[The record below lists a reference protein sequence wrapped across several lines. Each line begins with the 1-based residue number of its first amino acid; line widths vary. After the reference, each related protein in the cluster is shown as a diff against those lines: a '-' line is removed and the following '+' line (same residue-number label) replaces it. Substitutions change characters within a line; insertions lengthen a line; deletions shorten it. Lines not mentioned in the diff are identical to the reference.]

1 MSRIGLQEITIE
13 DKVEVKLED
22 RTLTVTGPLG
32 EIKVGLPD
40 DLDVEIKDNIINVI
54 AKGESKQTKSNHG
67 TYRALIQ
74 NAVIGVKEG
83 YSKGIELA
91 EWDTGLEWKVAN

>member
-13 DKVEVKLED
+13 EKVEVKLEN
-22 RTLTVTGPLG
+22 RTVTVTGPLG
-32 EIKVGLPD
+32 EIQVGLPD
-40 DLDVEIKDNIINVI
+40 DIDIEINGNIINVI

-74 NAVIGVKEG
+74 NAVTGVKDG
-83 YSKGIELA
+83 FTK
-91 EWDTGLEWKVAN
+91 GLELVGVG